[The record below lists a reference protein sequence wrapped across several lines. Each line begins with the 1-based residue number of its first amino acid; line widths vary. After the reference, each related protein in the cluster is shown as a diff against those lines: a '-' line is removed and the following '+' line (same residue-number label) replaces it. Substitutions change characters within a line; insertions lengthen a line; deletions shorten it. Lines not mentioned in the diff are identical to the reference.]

1 MSIRLYSG
9 IMGSGK
15 TYRVVYELVYTDL
28 LQKYFVFHNLENLKI
43 DSKYL
48 KEFGKNTNFNPPDLF
63 TYEYQTKLSKQIR
76 DEYDRNILWI
86 IEECDKIGFER
97 TTAPVKEWL
106 SMHRHLG
113 QDIYLISQSKW
124 NISKD
129 YMNLLE
135 VEIQG
140 KRGYVFDAFIYSWFS
155 GGEKIATD
163 RLPKKKEI
171 YEKYTSFHIPELKKK
186 RSKLLYWIIPFFLI
200 SLIGTIYFFFF
211 GLPGKFT
218 EIGKTVNKTE
228 KGFNQQYHADPLTD
242 PKYNNKNIPVSVP
255 DPETE
260 KQYYYFAGSI
270 KNRIIYMAD
279 HQGNLFNLN
288 YLMENP
294 KIGLINPTSRR
305 MCLLNEGLPTYK
317 PTYIKTMLLDRAG
330 SGRETR
336 PDQAQAQA
344 AEVFRELWIN
354 IF

>member
-15 TYRVVYELVYTDL
+15 TYRVVYDLVYTDL
-28 LQKYFVFHNLENLKI
+28 LKKYFVFHNLENLKI

-48 KEFGKNTNFNPPDLF
+48 KEYGKNSDFNPPDLF
-63 TYEYQTKLSKQIR
+63 SYEYQTKLSKQIR
-76 DEYDRNILWI
+76 EEYDRNILWI

-97 TTAPVKEWL
+97 TSPTVKEWL

-124 NISKD
+124 NIAKD

-140 KRGYVFDAFIYSWFS
+140 KRGFVFDAFIYSWFS

-163 RLPKKKEI
+163 RLPKKKDI

-186 RSKLLYWIIPFFLI
+186 RSKLLYWMIPFFII
-200 SLIGTIYFFFF
+200 SLLGTSYFFFF
-211 GLPGKFT
+211 GLPNKFT
-218 EIGKTVNKTE
+218 EIGKTVNKTQ
-228 KGFNQQYHADPLTD
+228 KGFNKQLPAPNL
-242 PKYNNKNIPVSVP
+242 PPENIKTAKSSSEP
-255 DPETE
+255 DQEI
-260 KQYYYFAGSI
+260 KYYFAGNV
-270 KNRIIYMAD
+270 KGNIIYLTD
-279 HQGNLFNLN
+279 EKGNLYNIN
-288 YLMENP
+288 YLMNNP
-294 KIGLINPTSRR
+294 KIGIVNPVNHQLT
-305 MCLLNEGLPTYK
+305 LLNEGLPTYK
-317 PTYIKTMLLDRAG
+317 PTYIRTMLLDRAG

-344 AEVFRELWIN
+344 AEALRELWIN
-354 IF
+354 IY

>member
-15 TYRVVYELVYTDL
+15 TYRVVYELVFTDL
-28 LQKYFVFHNLENLKI
+28 LKKYFVFHNLENLKI

-48 KEFGKNTNFNPPDLF
+48 KEYGKNTDFNPPDLF

-76 DEYDRNILWI
+76 EEYDRNILWI

-140 KRGYVFDAFIYSWFS
+140 KRGFVFDAFIYSWFS

-200 SLIGTIYFFFF
+200 SFIGTAYFFFF
-211 GLPGKFT
+211 GLPNKFT

-228 KGFNQQYHADPLTD
+228 KGFNKKVPSAALPPENLKPVSSSSSIDQDPEKKYYLAGIIKMNIVYLTD
-242 PKYNNKNIPVSVP
+242 Q
-255 DPETE
+255 D
-260 KQYYYFAGSI
+260 
-270 KNRIIYMAD
+270 
-279 HQGNLFNLN
+279 GNLFNLQH
-288 YLMENP
+288 LMDDP
-294 KIGLINPTSRR
+294 KIGLYNERSRKL
-305 MCLLNEGLPTYK
+305 CLLNEGLPIYK
-317 PTYIKTMLLDRAG
+317 PTYIKTTLLDRAG

-344 AEVFRELWIN
+344 AKEAYRELWIN
-354 IF
+354 IY